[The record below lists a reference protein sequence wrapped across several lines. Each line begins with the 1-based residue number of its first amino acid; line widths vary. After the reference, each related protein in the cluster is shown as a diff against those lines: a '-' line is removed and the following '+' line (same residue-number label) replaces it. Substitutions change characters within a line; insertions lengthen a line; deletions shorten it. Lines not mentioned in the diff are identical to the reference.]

1 MKFEKY
7 IALSEKKNFVVAS
20 WLARKLAM
28 PVYTCARGHQ
38 EMTFTLLNGFCLLSK
53 PTSPLFLKYIQHQ
66 SNWKKLN
73 EKYIPLLPC
82 ISSFEGTSYKNFQ
95 DSCTSSFIYCCFIS
109 AFPSANMIFFTTFY
123 NSNHHYLKKD
133 FQNKFLF
140 FNRFTPP
147 PPQHTHPL
155 NSQNPLS
162 VRKVFCQCSL
172 T

>member
-109 AFPSANMIFFTTFY
+109 AFPSANMIFI
-123 NSNHHYLKKD
+123 
-133 FQNKFLF
+133 FQQIH
-140 FNRFTPP
+140 TP